1 MRKLLFLLIV
11 CALNIM
17 VQNTVIAQATDTAN
31 ASPAPVAAE
40 QAAPAA
46 PAASEE
52 PISGHQL
59 LKQWFIDGGW
69 IFMAPIL
76 VCFIIGLAICI
87 ERTIT
92 LNLAAADTDK
102 LVDRLSDSLKKGN
115 LNEAREIC
123 KATAG
128 PTASVLYEGLGKAAS
143 GDGVEVEKAIVNYGG
158 VQMSKLE
165 DGLSWISLFIA
176 LAPMLGFFG
185 TVIGMIQAFEDI
197 AKAGDIDIT
206 VVASGI
212 KVALLTTVFGL
223 VVAMVLQFFYS
234 YFLTKIE
241 GVTSGMQTASI
252 KLMNI
257 LEENK
262 TISKG

>member
-17 VQNTVIAQATDTAN
+17 VQNTVIAQDTTN

-40 QAAPAA
+40 QAAPEA
-46 PAASEE
+46 PAASDE

-102 LVDRLSDSLKKGN
+102 LVGRLSDSLKKGN

-128 PTASVLYEGLGKAAS
+128 PTASVLYEGLGKAPS
-143 GDGVEVEKAIVNYGG
+143 GGAEVEKAIVNYGG
-158 VQMSKLE
+158 VQMAKLE

-241 GVTSGMQTASI
+241 AVTSGMQTASI

-257 LEENK
+257 LEENN
-262 TISKG
+262 TFSKG